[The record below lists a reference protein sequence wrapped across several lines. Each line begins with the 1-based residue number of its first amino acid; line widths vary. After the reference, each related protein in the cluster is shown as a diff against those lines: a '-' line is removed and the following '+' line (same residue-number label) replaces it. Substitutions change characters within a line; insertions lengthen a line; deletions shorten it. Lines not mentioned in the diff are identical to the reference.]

1 MPHKAIYMY
10 VSKFFDQKWIY
21 LEYSYWLKLSNYK
34 KKTIQ
39 WKESRQET
47 SQILE
52 HCRNHNKI
60 GLISSKSTGFK
71 GIPRIKSNT
80 DWSVLCSLFDNVLS
94 VNNSNWATMTTSEW
108 IADNNA
114 QPQHDSYVCSSSK
127 LNLFQVQLLSQNNQ

>member
-1 MPHKAIYMY
+1 MLYLCHTKLFTCMCP
-10 VSKFFDQKWIY
+10 SFFYQKWIY

-34 KKTIQ
+34 TKTKQ

-80 DWSVLCSLFDNVLS
+80 HWSVLCKVCLIMYWVFTIQIGLLWPPRNEQVI
-94 VNNSNWATMTTSEW
+94 TMHNHSMRVTFVV
-108 IADNNA
+108 
-114 QPQHDSYVCSSSK
+114 H
-127 LNLFQVQLLSQNNQ
+127 QN